1 MTTSGTAGLRMRRTR
16 SERLPRECQECGA
29 TFTPS
34 RPWQRFC
41 SARCRGLHHRSPAR
55 LERLAERLDALEAR
69 VRALEAELGGTAR

>member
-1 MTTSGTAGLRMRRTR
+1 MRRTR

-29 TFTPS
+29 TFVPK

-69 VRALEAELGGTAR
+69 VRALEQREGEA